1 MGEGQSGLNGGRGSN
16 VFQLKGR
23 VRPVF
28 QFEEEG
34 GGLNI
39 FFKRFKIMTPPY
51 ILGNSPCTIIA
62 FQEYIGKNGIKT
74 FYKTEFGILETVN
87 SEIC

>member
-1 MGEGQSGLNGGRGSN
+1 
-16 VFQLKGR
+16 
-23 VRPVF
+23 
-28 QFEEEG
+28 
-34 GGLNI
+34 
-39 FFKRFKIMTPPY
+39 MTPPY